1 MPQPPLTPHERGFE
15 LLLEPSRLGPSD
27 RERAPAARRLE
38 QALGPELA
46 RRLVVALAGRAGER
60 AGGPV

>member
-1 MPQPPLTPHERGFE
+1 MPQPPLTPPERGAE
-15 LLLEPSRLGPSD
+15 LLLEHSRLGLCD
-27 RERAPAARRLE
+27 GERAPAARRLE